1 VIKKL
6 QYRRGQGSNMGCRAT
21 GKINIKY
28 IFICFAKFSY
38 EVMPQVEFRISAV
51 ALTYISFKH
60 FWLETAVPGTDAMN
74 QESHYLHRRLSDCR
88 ECSLLSA
95 V

>member
-1 VIKKL
+1 
-6 QYRRGQGSNMGCRAT
+6 
-21 GKINIKY
+21 
-28 IFICFAKFSY
+28 
-38 EVMPQVEFRISAV
+38 MPQVGFRISAV